1 MKSDNNKILS
11 VDEYIKSHPE
21 EIKDKLIK
29 IREAI
34 KKAAPGAKEII
45 SYQMPAYKLHTNLVY
60 FAAFKNHIGFFP
72 TSGPIKEFKKE
83 LESYE
88 TSKGTIKF
96 PLNKKIPLGL
106 VTKITKYRVREDFL
120 KHFKQDKKKKEV
132 AKNNSVKRSH

>member
-21 EIKDKLIK
+21 ETKDKLKK

-106 VTKITKYRVREDFL
+106 VTKITKYRVREDLL
-120 KHFKQDKKKKEV
+120 KHFKQDKERKK
-132 AKNNSVKRSH
+132 

>member
-1 MKSDNNKILS
+1 MLS

-21 EIKDKLIK
+21 EIKDKLKK

-34 KKAAPGAKEII
+34 KKAAPVAKEII

-106 VTKITKYRVREDFL
+106 VTKITKYRVREDLL
-120 KHFKQDKKKKEV
+120 KHFKQDKKRKK
-132 AKNNSVKRSH
+132 

>member
-21 EIKDKLIK
+21 ETKDKLKK

-106 VTKITKYRVREDFL
+106 VTKITKYRVREDLL
-120 KHFKQDKKKKEV
+120 KHFKQDKKRKK
-132 AKNNSVKRSH
+132 

>member
-1 MKSDNNKILS
+1 LS

-21 EIKDKLIK
+21 EIKDKLKK

-45 SYQMPAYKLHTNLVY
+45 SYQMPAYKLHTDLVY
-60 FAAFKNHIGFFP
+60 FAVFKNHIGFFP
-72 TSGPIKEFKKE
+72 TSSPIKEFKKE

-106 VTKITKYRVREDFL
+106 VTKITKYRVREDLL
-120 KHFKQDKKKKEV
+120 KHFKQDKKRKK
-132 AKNNSVKRSH
+132 